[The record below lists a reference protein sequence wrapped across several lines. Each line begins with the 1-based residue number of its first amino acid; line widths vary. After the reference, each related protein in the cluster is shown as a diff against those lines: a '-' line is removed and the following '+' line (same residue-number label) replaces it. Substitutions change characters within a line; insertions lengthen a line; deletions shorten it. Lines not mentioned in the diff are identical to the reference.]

1 MQDTSGHPSFGGA
14 RCSSPLRGEHNPHL
28 YVGSEYISP
37 HSLSQ
42 MEPIEAYGVPCGER
56 AGTQLSVAMLQVC
69 LRSKR
74 MHAMSTAPKSVID
87 SSKFMGRKDGARV
100 GERKH
105 EKTFSCSL

>member
-1 MQDTSGHPSFGGA
+1 
-14 RCSSPLRGEHNPHL
+14 
-28 YVGSEYISP
+28 
-37 HSLSQ
+37 

-56 AGTQLSVAMLQVC
+56 AGTQVSVAMLQVC